1 MSGHVMDE
9 DEVYDFLN
17 NEDRDWVLRVAG
29 SHVAGWLKS
38 SDIPVTEPVVAHLRT
53 LLQEVTLRGSV
64 SESDIIDA
72 LDAKLQDLTGK
83 DLEQYIEALPDSV
96 CDSPR

>member
-1 MSGHVMDE
+1 M
-9 DEVYDFLN
+9 
-17 NEDRDWVLRVAG
+17 
-29 SHVAGWLKS
+29 
-38 SDIPVTEPVVAHLRT
+38 VAHLRT

-72 LDAKLQDLTGK
+72 LDAKLHDLTGK